1 MKSTPLFTA
10 TLLFLAVSAFT
21 VRADT
26 AMEVSMKKMS
36 DAAKQLGTDLKLTD
50 DTKHNKD
57 ADLKC
62 VATIQTESTTARGFV
77 PKKAKTLP
85 ADQQQAF
92 VADFQK
98 DMDMFL
104 KDVDALNTDITAE
117 NWTAAR
123 TDFQKMI
130 DDEKSGHKKFRI
142 KKD

>member
-1 MKSTPLFTA
+1 MKSIPLFTA
-10 TLLFLAVSAFT
+10 TLLFVAVSAFT

-26 AMEVSMKKMS
+26 AMEVSMKKIA

-62 VATIQTESTTARGFV
+62 VTTIQTESTTARQFV

-85 ADQQQAF
+85 TDQQQAF
-92 VADFQK
+92 IADFQN

-104 KDVDALNTDITAE
+104 KDVAVLNTDITAE

-123 TDFQKMI
+123 TDFQKLI
-130 DDEKSGHKKFRI
+130 DDEKSGHQKFRI
-142 KKD
+142 KK